1 MAGTRGLR
9 VLRGPATLDDMP
21 LPARLPGR
29 LAATAVLLVVT
40 IAGAGCTGGP
50 SPSPTPTTP
59 PGVTVKQAQSVANQ
73 VVTGWRAAHKTSWDP
88 VAWDAVDAFPARVA
102 DDAAVQAGAARR
114 DAGTYQPSTFP
125 NTFTVRKVY
134 AHSTTDGTEY
144 LLVAGYYVTPAK
156 KAIADSDAVQLYVRE
171 GAGSWRYASGVGS
184 EGVSGTTAAKRGLAV
199 SFTPLAEQPGVD
211 VSTTGTNADL
221 LAALQEA
228 ARPKAGTTS
237 VTADGTKLTAG
248 AEAWGGDYYS
258 VKAADCTVPSGPAIA
273 SFDVQEGALSLVQLD
288 CDVELSTG
296 SKTLIVWTDPVTG
309 KQVLG
314 SGAKLRVLYE
324 ALVRTEGGSYTVLAH
339 YDRWAGL
346 PTVTK

>member
-1 MAGTRGLR
+1 
-9 VLRGPATLDDMP
+9 MP

-73 VVTGWRAAHKTSWDP
+73 VVTGWRAAHEDLLGSGGLGCRGRLP
-88 VAWDAVDAFPARVA
+88 RPGR
-102 DDAAVQAGAARR
+102 GRRGGPGRRRPR

-125 NTFTVRKVY
+125 NTFRVTKVY

-184 EGVSGTTAAKRGLAV
+184 EGVSGTTAAKQGLAV

-228 ARPKAGTTS
+228 ARPKADTTS

-273 SFDVQEGALSLVQLD
+273 SFEVQEGALSLVQLD

-324 ALVRTEGGSYTVLAH
+324 ALVRTDGGSYTVLAH